1 MACCWGSSHVAPNS
15 RDIASITTSS
25 VTAIPQKASLYT
37 MGFTASS
44 FRGMTVTSICVRTG
58 ALSLARRRRSHVRF
72 PVLRTTAIRAVLV
85 TALVTSIGLHAWD
98 LSTPG
103 LLDRTG
109 RLKEPDFLQ
118 FYTYGALVD
127 AGRSADLYDPAAH
140 ALAARTHVDPRL
152 AFDDFH
158 PNYSPIVAWLMAP
171 LAALPFLTAMAVWTG
186 ISALLYAAS
195 IVIVRRLARTA
206 RSDGL
211 TPALAAAA
219 WPAFF
224 MTLRYGQI
232 STVALF
238 ALAVALWLDVRDRHF
253 AAGLVLGCLV
263 YKPTLVAVPVLVFLA
278 AGQWSLL
285 AGVAAAA
292 GAETLVAVWLVGA
305 GPFDQYVHI
314 LVSLAAAPDTIQLF
328 PAESHSTRGFV
339 RLLAPFEPAVRIA
352 TALGL
357 VGAVAAAAWVWRS
370 LDDRRLRW
378 AALTLAMA
386 AGSPHLLTYDLVLLA
401 VPLTLVYDWLASDP
415 RPDPVEFWALAL
427 ALLYASAW
435 PGVLIARATRV
446 QVSTLGMV
454 LALGLLVAYSWR
466 VTRSAAGS
474 LSSSRPSIS
483 S

>member
-1 MACCWGSSHVAPNS
+1 M
-15 RDIASITTSS
+15 
-25 VTAIPQKASLYT
+25 
-37 MGFTASS
+37 
-44 FRGMTVTSICVRTG
+44 
-58 ALSLARRRRSHVRF
+58 
-72 PVLRTTAIRAVLV
+72 
-85 TALVTSIGLHAWD
+85 
-98 LSTPG
+98 
-103 LLDRTG
+103 
-109 RLKEPDFLQ
+109 
-118 FYTYGALVD
+118 
-127 AGRSADLYDPAAH
+127 
-140 ALAARTHVDPRL
+140 
-152 AFDDFH
+152 
-158 PNYSPIVAWLMAP
+158 P
-171 LAALPFLTAMAVWTG
+171 L
-186 ISALLYAAS
+186 S
-195 IVIVRRLARTA
+195 IVIVRRLARAA
-206 RSDGL
+206 RSDRL

-328 PAESHSTRGFV
+328 PAESHSIRGFV

-401 VPLTLVYDWLASDP
+401 VPLMLVYDWLASDP
-415 RPDPVEFWALAL
+415 RPDPVEFWALATRPALRLRVAGGPHCAGHPCPGVDARDGPRAGPARRLLVAGDALGRRL
-427 ALLYASAW
+427 ALLQQAQHQLVGRQAEE
-435 PGVLIARATRV
+435 RV
-446 QVSTLGMV
+446 VDGC
-454 LALGLLVAYSWR
+454 
-466 VTRSAAGS
+466 
-474 LSSSRPSIS
+474 PP
-483 S
+483 